1 MDRRTGITAIM
12 KLSADKLTGPQKA
25 AILFL
30 TMGEEFSTT
39 FFKELDEASIIK
51 IGRYMSEITYIP
63 SDILSKVMDEFLVNV
78 KSDSEIVVSGK
89 EFFRQVVSKS
99 MDKEKAREVFK
110 IIREKGAGS
119 PPFSDL
125 TCIPAENLIK
135 IIQGEHPQTI
145 ALILSYLPYGKAA
158 EILNFLPEALKNDVA
173 LRIGQIGQVDL
184 EIVKELDKVMK
195 NELFKI
201 GGATRKCDGIEV
213 LANILNQVD
222 GITEES
228 VLSHIKNEDG
238 DLAEMVRQ
246 KMYVFE
252 DFLQVENRHFK
263 YILQNVDNQLLIK
276 ALMTTSDEMKEKVFC
291 NFSGRALE
299 LIREDME
306 VIGPVK
312 LSEIED
318 AQQEI
323 IRIAKR
329 LESEGRI
336 VLAKGGDDVFV

>member
-1 MDRRTGITAIM
+1 M

-39 FFKELDEASIIK
+39 FFKELDKASIIK

-89 EFFRQVVSKS
+89 EFFRQVASKS

>member
-78 KSDSEIVVSGK
+78 KSDSDIVVSEK
-89 EFFRQVVSKS
+89 DFLRRVANKS

-145 ALILSYLPYGKAA
+145 ALILSYLPYEKAA
-158 EILNFLPEALKNDVA
+158 EVLKFLPEEQKNDVA